1 MTIAASNCGTI
12 ITWNTHKWDEDDRL
26 IQGEMPSI
34 QVEFMASAVPYL
46 KAKRKTGY

>member
-12 ITWNTHKWDEDDRL
+12 ITWNTYKWDEDDRL

-34 QVEFMASAVPYL
+34 QVEFMASAVTYL